1 MLVFTDYLI
10 IAAYFLLI
18 LVVGALTGRKQEK
31 EDFLISGRK
40 LTSIQATTTIF
51 SSRIGAAILLTY
63 TALVYMYGM
72 GALWYFIGSVFGL
85 FMFLLLRAEGQRS
98 WPMRRSSTPC
108 RTSFFFLKG
117 TDGRFPGHPGDH
129 HHHVWMGGAEFH
141 RRSQAG
147 L

>member
-1 MLVFTDYLI
+1 MPESTALLTLTDYLI

-40 LTSIQATTTIF
+40 LTSLQATTTIF

-85 FMFLLLRAEGQRS
+85 FVFY
-98 WPMRRSSTPC
+98 
-108 RTSFFFLKG
+108 FF
-117 TDGRFPGHPGDH
+117 
-129 HHHVWMGGAEFH
+129 
-141 RRSQAG
+141 
-147 L
+147 